1 MRILHVNKFLHRR
14 GGAEGYM
21 LDVAELQEKAGHEV
35 AFFGMGHPRNPPL
48 PYQEH
53 FPAQVE
59 LEPPPPGLR
68 RRAAAAARMVWS
80 SSSRRGI
87 AEVVRAF
94 RPDVAHVH
102 NIYHQLSPSV
112 LRPLAAAGVPIVMT
126 VHDYKLI
133 CPSYL
138 LLDHG
143 QACEA
148 CLGGNFAHAV
158 LRRCKDDSLGAS
170 ALLALETSLHRALRA
185 YAPVRLFLCP
195 SRFLAG
201 RLAAG
206 RVYPERL
213 RVLNNFIDAQAIA
226 PKPAPGGSLL
236 YSGRLWPEKGVDVLI
251 EALALLGDDACL
263 EVAGDGPERPRLEAL
278 ARSRAPGR
286 VRFHGFVPRERL
298 HELLRAAAV
307 VALPSR
313 SHENQPL
320 AALEA
325 FATGVPVVA
334 TDRGGLPELV
344 SDRYGAIVP
353 PDDATA
359 LAEALGNLLA
369 DPARA
374 FAIGRAARAM
384 VQGRHAP
391 DRHLRDLEARYHE
404 AAAALAGARH
414 RPAG

>member
-35 AFFGMGHPRNPPL
+35 AFFGMEHPRNPPL
-48 PYQEH
+48 PYQAH
-53 FPAQVE
+53 FPGQVD
-59 LEPPPPGLR
+59 LEPPPPGMR

-80 SSSRRGI
+80 PASRRGI
-87 AEVVRAF
+87 GEVVRAF

-112 LRPLAAAGVPIVMT
+112 LGPLAAAGVPIVMT

-143 QACEA
+143 QPCEA
-148 CLGGNFAHAV
+148 CIGGNFAHAM

-170 ALLALETSLHRALRA
+170 AILALETSVHRLTRA
-185 YAPVRLFLCP
+185 YGPVRLFLCP

-213 RVLNNFIDAQAIA
+213 RVLNNFVDALAVT
-226 PKPAPGGSLL
+226 PKAAAGGELL
-236 YSGRLWPEKGVDVLI
+236 YSGRLWPEKGVDLLI
-251 EALALLGDDACL
+251 EALGLLGGGARLD
-263 EVAGDGPERPRLEAL
+263 VAGDGPERSRLEAL
-278 ARSRAPGR
+278 ARSHAPGR
-286 VRFHGFVPRERL
+286 VRFHGFVPREQL
-298 HELLRAAAV
+298 QEFLRAASVAV
-307 VALPSR
+307 LPSR

-320 AALEA
+320 SVLEA
-325 FATGVPVVA
+325 FAAGVPVVA

-344 SDRYGAIVP
+344 SDRCGAIVP
-353 PDDATA
+353 PDDAAA
-359 LAEALGNLLA
+359 LAAALGELLA
-369 DPARA
+369 DSKRA
-374 FAIGRAARAM
+374 FALGRAARAM
-384 VQGRHAP
+384 VEEQFAP
-391 DRHLRDLEARYHE
+391 ERHLRELEARYQE
-404 AAAALAGARH
+404 AAEASPAAGRLSAS
-414 RPAG
+414 